1 LLSYQAAHLYFN
13 VKGSLQE
20 VATELGKICKT
31 SISKKAILK
40 LLLALGKN
48 CKSTIEITKELD
60 LKWPGWLGID
70 ATSIKISGIQFFLF
84 VAVDLKTRDIVHFQI
99 ARHEDYQTLRRF
111 LLVIRDEIRYQILGI
126 VSDLGLGRSHVN
138 LKVVREVSPGI
149 PHQICVV
156 HLERDVNLILPR
168 TKRTPLQKELKK
180 LVRKVLYARSR
191 RLAIRAYMELIQ
203 FRNDYYSLDE
213 KVDKVVNII
222 RRNFLSTLTHFAHP
236 ELPRDNNIAEGI
248 VGQLKERIKLLR
260 GFRRLP
266 NAFYLTKLLG
276 LCGIVSKSLTPAEL
290 KNTMA
295 IVP

>member
-84 VAVDLKTRDIVHFQI
+84 VAVDLKTRDIIHFQI
-99 ARHEDYQTLRRF
+99 ARHEDYQTVRKF

-126 VSDLGLGRSHVN
+126 VSDLGLERSHVN
-138 LKVVREVSPGI
+138 LKVVREVPPVFPIRYMLYIWKGMLTLSFPGQRRR
-149 PHQICVV
+149 PY
-156 HLERDVNLILPR
+156 
-168 TKRTPLQKELKK
+168 KK
-180 LVRKVLYARSR
+180 
-191 RLAIRAYMELIQ
+191 
-203 FRNDYYSLDE
+203 N
-213 KVDKVVNII
+213 
-222 RRNFLSTLTHFAHP
+222 
-236 ELPRDNNIAEGI
+236 
-248 VGQLKERIKLLR
+248 
-260 GFRRLP
+260 
-266 NAFYLTKLLG
+266 
-276 LCGIVSKSLTPAEL
+276 SKS
-290 KNTMA
+290 
-295 IVP
+295 

>member
-1 LLSYQAAHLYFN
+1 
-13 VKGSLQE
+13 

-99 ARHEDYQTLRRF
+99 ARH
-111 LLVIRDEIRYQILGI
+111 DEIRYQILGI

-149 PHQICVV
+149 PHQIYVV

-168 TKRTPLQKELKK
+168 TKRTSLQKELKK
-180 LVRKVLYARSR
+180 LVRKALYARSI